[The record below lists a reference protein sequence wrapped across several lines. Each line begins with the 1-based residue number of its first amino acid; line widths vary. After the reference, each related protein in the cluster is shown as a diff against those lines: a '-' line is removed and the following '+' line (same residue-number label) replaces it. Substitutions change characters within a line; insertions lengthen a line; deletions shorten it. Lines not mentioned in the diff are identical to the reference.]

1 MGASER
7 AGLASTDPR
16 RPELTQEEIQA
27 AVAEARKDGKF
38 VEAHAHAESG
48 AAAAVRAG
56 VRSVAHGTY
65 ANEATLQ
72 LMKSQGTFLVPTLAV
87 MSPLGDPAGDTA
99 DETALRVRTR
109 HMQTAVRSVVRRAKL
124 LGIPIVAATDGG
136 YAAAGASIWLQ
147 HDMEE
152 MLACGF
158 TPMDAIAAA
167 TRDAARLAG
176 IEDRT
181 GTVQVG
187 LEADLLVVDR
197 DPVTDFSTLYEPMVV
212 VSDGEVILNRI
223 Y

>member
-1 MGASER
+1 
-7 AGLASTDPR
+7 
-16 RPELTQEEIQA
+16 
-27 AVAEARKDGKF
+27 
-38 VEAHAHAESG
+38 
-48 AAAAVRAG
+48 
-56 VRSVAHGTY
+56 
-65 ANEATLQ
+65 
-72 LMKSQGTFLVPTLAV
+72 
-87 MSPLGDPAGDTA
+87 
-99 DETALRVRTR
+99 
-109 HMQTAVRSVVRRAKL
+109 MQTAVRSVVRRAKL
-124 LGIPIVAATDGG
+124 LGIPIVAAPDGG
-136 YAAAGASIWLQ
+136 DAAAGASIWLQ